1 MTTPLEVKH
10 EQHPTKGAFFV
21 ERDGVRLAEMTYSR
35 TPDAKH
41 FIIDHTDVSPT
52 LKGQGVGKMLVE
64 ASVLWARNE
73 KLSILPLCPF
83 AKATFDKT
91 PEWSDVLWKW

>member
-10 EQHPTKGAFFV
+10 EQFERKGSFFV
-21 ERDGVRLAEMTYSR
+21 ERDGKRLAEMTYSR

-41 FIIDHTDVSPT
+41 FIIDHTEVFEV
-52 LKGQGVGKMLVE
+52 LKGQGVGRQLMQ
-64 ASVLWARNE
+64 ASVEYARKE
-73 KLSILPLCPF
+73 KLSIMPLCPC

-91 PEWSDVLWKW
+91 PEWSDVLWK

>member
-10 EQHPTKGAFFV
+10 EQFERKGSFFV
-21 ERDGVRLAEMTYSR
+21 ERDGTRLAEMTYSR

-41 FIIDHTDVSPT
+41 FIIDHTEVFEV
-52 LKGQGVGKMLVE
+52 LKGQGVGRQLVQ
-64 ASVLWARNE
+64 ASVEYARKE
-73 KLSILPLCPF
+73 KLSIMPLCPF

-91 PEWSDVLWKW
+91 PEWSDVLWK